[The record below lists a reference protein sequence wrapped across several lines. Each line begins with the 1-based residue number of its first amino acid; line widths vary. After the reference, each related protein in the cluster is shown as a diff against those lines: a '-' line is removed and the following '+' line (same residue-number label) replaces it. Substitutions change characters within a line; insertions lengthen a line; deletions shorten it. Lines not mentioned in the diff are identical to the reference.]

1 LQDGDL
7 NRNAPIC
14 IAMDYNANIN
24 WIVAGQR
31 SGIKMKVLRS
41 FYVKYDRKLVELVND
56 FCHYYRH
63 TQRKEVIYY
72 YDNTALGSNYAV
84 NSDDFASVV
93 IKTFKANKWTVKGVH
108 IGNPVRH
115 IEKHNLINMA
125 LKGQQGLFPMFNR
138 NNNEALLLAMEQ
150 CGIYQGPNGFKKDK
164 RGEKLTESEEDRLE
178 TRTDGTDAFD
188 TLWVGMNNFQSEIGY
203 SGSMVNSFV

>member
-1 LQDGDL
+1 
-7 NRNAPIC
+7 
-14 IAMDYNANIN
+14 M
-24 WIVAGQR
+24 
-31 SGIKMKVLRS
+31 
-41 FYVKYDRKLVELVND
+41 
-56 FCHYYRH
+56 
-63 TQRKEVIYY
+63 
-72 YDNTALGSNYAV
+72 
-84 NSDDFASVV
+84 V
-93 IKTFKANKWTVKGVH
+93 IKTFKANKWNVKAVH

-164 RGEKLTESEEDRLE
+164 RGEKLSESEEDRLE